1 MSSSNG
7 KETFEKWIAIARPNS
22 RAPKWETLPDSEKEA
37 WDAVAAPAKSSGTTK
52 KATSKKTKKKKW
64 GSSGS

>member
-7 KETFEKWIAIARPNS
+7 KATFEKWIAIARPNS
-22 RAPKWETLPDSEKEA
+22 RAPKYETLPDSEKEA
-37 WDAVAAPAKSSGTTK
+37 WAAVAGPEKSSGTPK
-52 KATSKKTKKKKW
+52 KATKKTKKKKW